1 VTEDL
6 GWHRGRHDDQRPGEH
21 TMTTTSVTSDQTVS
35 GLTLNNGDLEY
46 VLSGGTS
53 SATTIS
59 GGTEYVYSGGYDF
72 GTIINSSVGSAGRL
86 IKTRSHR
93 IGRVTPCCLGAIP
106 QRRPMRGR
114 IVVRG
119 AA

>member
-1 VTEDL
+1 M
-6 GWHRGRHDDQRPGEH
+6 H
-21 TMTTTSVTSDQTVS
+21 TMTTTSVTSGQTVS

-46 VLSGGTS
+46 VLSGGIS
-53 SATTIS
+53 SATTING
-59 GGTEYVYSGGYDF
+59 GGTEYVYSGGNDF

-93 IGRVTPCCLGAIP
+93 IGRVTRCCLGAIS

-114 IVVRG
+114 IVVRANKVQHDNYLHG
-119 AA
+119 